1 MKEFVFDHLDLYLY
15 FLMHYKMLARMYEID
30 FLKNMDLV
38 REIQTHKV
46 FVMLYYLFMHYMLL
60 SKIQIKKKIKNQ
72 LFIYQIIK

>member
-1 MKEFVFDHLDLYLY
+1 
-15 FLMHYKMLARMYEID
+15 MLARMYEID